1 MLRKY
6 LKCGYVGGQ
15 EKFITRRYLENL
27 EDETSIYVEKEN
39 SGRVKGQFFKKEEEL
54 LDETY
59 YLDSYKT
66 LDEYLEEQIV
76 NDYADYIL
84 EDNCNI
90 NSETSTIKEK
100 KEALKE
106 YYENLDLHDN
116 LYEALKNKKTD
127 ETIYVCVNGL
137 SGNEWVDTDK
147 SSLINQAIF
156 DGQSSNAYET
166 VEEAIECIKEDG
178 YQYEE
183 LVVFLYN
190 NMEKKEKE
198 KYYTEYIEMM

>member
-6 LKCGYVGGQ
+6 LECGYVGGK
-15 EKFITRRYLENL
+15 EKFIARRYLENL
-27 EDETSIYVEKEN
+27 GYETSIYVEKEN

-54 LDETY
+54 LNETDY
-59 YLDSYKT
+59 IESYKT
-66 LDEYLEEQIV
+66 LDEYLEKQIV

-90 NSETSTIKEK
+90 DLETSTIKEK

-106 YYENLDLHDN
+106 YYENLDLYDN
-116 LYEALKNKKTD
+116 LYEALKNKKTN
-127 ETIYVCVNGL
+127 ETIYVCVNSL

-147 SSLINQAIF
+147 RYLIVEAIS
-156 DGQSSNAYET
+156 DGQSYIYDT
-166 VEEAIECIKEDG
+166 VKEAIEDIKKDG
-178 YQYEE
+178 YEHEE

-198 KYYTEYIEMM
+198 KYDTEYIEMM